1 MLLYK
6 MYVVL
11 KRTKGAD
18 MFIKPKFEKFKSKKA
33 FTLAEVLITLGIV
46 GVVVA
51 MTIPTLINNYQK
63 KLAVTRLEHF
73 SSMMQ
78 QAAKMRSK
86 DIIEGDFVEMEIK
99 EVRAYNP
106 DDMEKFYKQY
116 WLPYVKTVN
125 MTKLTKG
132 LLVEYANGSGAY
144 FQKVYLA
151 PDEKDVTNNS
161 YIIFCPEY
169 KYCKDIDVTNAKSA
183 VDARHTF
190 SLWNGGTVPL
200 EFTSVPYSREQLIYK
215 CKTNKYYCASLIYF
229 DGWQISKDYPW

>member
-33 FTLAEVLITLGIV
+33 FTLAEVLITLGII

-51 MTIPTLINNYQK
+51 MTMPTLINNYQK
-63 KLAVTRLEHF
+63 KLAVTRLKHF

-86 DIIEGDFVEMEIK
+86 DIIEGDFVEMQIK

-106 DDMEKFYKQY
+106 DDIEKFYKQY
-116 WLPYVKTVN
+116 
-125 MTKLTKG
+125 
-132 LLVEYANGSGAY
+132 
-144 FQKVYLA
+144 
-151 PDEKDVTNNS
+151 
-161 YIIFCPEY
+161 
-169 KYCKDIDVTNAKSA
+169 
-183 VDARHTF
+183 
-190 SLWNGGTVPL
+190 
-200 EFTSVPYSREQLIYK
+200 
-215 CKTNKYYCASLIYF
+215 
-229 DGWQISKDYPW
+229 

>member
-1 MLLYK
+1 MKYK
-6 MYVVL
+6 
-11 KRTKGAD
+11 KNIRGAINCD
-18 MFIKPKFEKFKSKKA
+18 NVGSYFRRWCGA
-33 FTLAEVLITLGIV
+33 FTLAEVLITLGII

-86 DIIEGDFVEMEIK
+86 DIMEGDFVEMQPK
-99 EVRAYNP
+99 EVKAYNP

-144 FQKVYLA
+144 FQKTYLA

-169 KYCKDIDVTNAKSA
+169 KYCKDTDNTYDAAGS
-183 VDARHTF
+183 VDGRHSF

-200 EFTSVPYSREQLIYK
+200 EFTYIPYSREQLIYK

>member
-33 FTLAEVLITLGIV
+33 FTLAEVLITLGII

-86 DIIEGDFVEMEIK
+86 DIIEGDFVEMQIK

-144 FQKVYLA
+144 FQKLYLA

-200 EFTSVPYSREQLIYK
+200 EFTSVPYSREQLI
-215 CKTNKYYCASLIYF
+215 NKYYCASLIYF

>member
-1 MLLYK
+1 
-6 MYVVL
+6 
-11 KRTKGAD
+11 
-18 MFIKPKFEKFKSKKA
+18 
-33 FTLAEVLITLGIV
+33 
-46 GVVVA
+46 
-51 MTIPTLINNYQK
+51 
-63 KLAVTRLEHF
+63 
-73 SSMMQ
+73 MQ

-86 DIIEGDFVEMEIK
+86 DIIEGDFVEMQ
-99 EVRAYNP
+99 P
-106 DDMEKFYKQY
+106 
-116 WLPYVKTVN
+116 
-125 MTKLTKG
+125 
-132 LLVEYANGSGAY
+132 
-144 FQKVYLA
+144 
-151 PDEKDVTNNS
+151 KDVTNNS